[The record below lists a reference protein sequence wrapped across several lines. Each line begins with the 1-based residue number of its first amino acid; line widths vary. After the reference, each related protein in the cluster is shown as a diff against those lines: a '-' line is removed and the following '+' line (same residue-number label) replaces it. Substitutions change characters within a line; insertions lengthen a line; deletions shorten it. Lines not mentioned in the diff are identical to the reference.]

1 MLEMFENFLPSQLEN
16 ISSFLYLEHCRAGS
30 EGVKKPVK
38 VCIDI
43 TLVLGI
49 IICVKMTLEW
59 ARWVPH
65 RLAFL
70 NSNVTVSM

>member
-30 EGVKKPVK
+30 ESVKKTCESCNMDNAK
-38 VCIDI
+38 YI

-49 IICVKMTLEW
+49 IIQLCVKMTLEW
-59 ARWVPH
+59 AR
-65 RLAFL
+65 
-70 NSNVTVSM
+70 